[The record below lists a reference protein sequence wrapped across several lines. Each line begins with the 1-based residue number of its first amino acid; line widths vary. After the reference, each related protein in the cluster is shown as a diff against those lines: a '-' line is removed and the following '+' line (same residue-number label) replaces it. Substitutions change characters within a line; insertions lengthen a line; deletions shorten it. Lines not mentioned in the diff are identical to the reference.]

1 MAASPTAV
9 GSRPSRAVLLAVTC
23 LGQFMV
29 LLDNTIVGAALPDM
43 QHRLH
48 TQLTGLQWIVDAY
61 VLLVAMLL
69 LSGGVFADRF
79 GRKRVYLAGA
89 VVFTAASVLCALAPS
104 LGWLIAG
111 RVLQGIGA
119 SALSPA
125 SLALLVAAHPVPQER
140 VKAIGLWAGFSGI
153 GLAAGPVAGGVL
165 TEAFGW
171 PAIFL
176 VNLPI
181 GVILLLAGLRHL
193 DESRNPDAP
202 AIDIPGTV
210 LSVLAVGTLTYGMIE
225 GGARG
230 WTSPVILA
238 SFAAS
243 AILFAVFGAVEARRP
258 APMLPLRLFRQRLFT
273 VSNTAMV
280 VMGFALMGSS
290 FFFSQFFVYV
300 QGSSILRA
308 GLQTLPVS
316 LTMVIVSPFAGRLA
330 ARYGFRMVATVGL
343 TLAGGGLWA
352 LGLVH
357 ADTGYGN
364 VWWRLAIAGIGFALT
379 LSPLTGAAIQAVS
392 PHEGGLASGISGT
405 TRQIGAVLGVALLG
419 AVVRARQSGGASFET
434 GLNSA
439 FIVAGI
445 VTLATAV
452 FTGLWL
458 ARSKPVEGTV
468 VPGRSSEADAVTEA
482 DVATNPN
489 MATEA
494 NAVTNPGTITN
505 PGAVTNPAVVT
516 DPDAVTDANAVT
528 EANAVNAVPTS
539 SR

>member
-1 MAASPTAV
+1 MAASHATE
-9 GSRPSRAVLLAVTC
+9 GSRSSRAALLTVTC

-69 LSGGVFADRF
+69 LSGGIFADRF
-79 GRKRVYLAGA
+79 GRKRVYLTGVA
-89 VVFTAASVLCALAPS
+89 VFTAASVLCSLAPS
-104 LGWLIAG
+104 VGWLVAG

-119 SALSPA
+119 AAVSPA
-125 SLALLVAAHPVPQER
+125 SLALLAAAHPVPQER
-140 VKAIGLWAGFSGI
+140 MKAIGLWAGFSGL

-181 GVILLLAGLRHL
+181 GMVLLLFGLRHL
-193 DESRNPDAP
+193 GESRNPSAP
-202 AIDIPGTV
+202 AIDIPGTA
-210 LSVLAVGTLTYGMIE
+210 LSVLGVGALTYGLIE

-230 WTSPVILA
+230 WTSPVILG

-243 AILFAVFGAVEARRP
+243 VLLLAAFVAVEARHS
-258 APMLPLRLFRQRLFT
+258 APMLPLRLFRERLFT

-280 VMGFALMGSS
+280 VVGFALMGSS

-308 GLQTLPVS
+308 GLQTLPLS
-316 LTMVIVSPFAGRLA
+316 LAMVIVSPFAGRFA
-330 ARYGFRMVATVGL
+330 ARHGFRIVVTTGL
-343 TLAGGGLWA
+343 ALAGTGLVA
-352 LGLVH
+352 LGMVH
-357 ADTGYGN
+357 ADTGYES
-364 VWWRLAIAGIGFALT
+364 VWWRLGLVGTGFALT

-392 PHEGGLASGISGT
+392 PQEGGLASGISST

-419 AVVRARQSGGASFET
+419 AIVRSRQSGGASFEA

-439 FIVAGI
+439 FLAAGAI
-445 VTLATAV
+445 TLAAAV

-458 ARSKPVEGTV
+458 ARSKTAEG
-468 VPGRSSEADAVTEA
+468 PEGPQRS
-482 DVATNPN
+482 
-489 MATEA
+489 
-494 NAVTNPGTITN
+494 
-505 PGAVTNPAVVT
+505 T
-516 DPDAVTDANAVT
+516 DPDAVA
-528 EANAVNAVPTS
+528 TS
-539 SR
+539 NEVSTRSR

>member
-1 MAASPTAV
+1 MAASHATE
-9 GSRPSRAVLLAVTC
+9 GSTSARRLDGRSNRSRNVLLAVTC

-79 GRKRVYLAGA
+79 GRKQVYLTGVA
-89 VVFTAASVLCALAPS
+89 VFTAASVVCSLAPS
-104 LGWLIAG
+104 VGWLIVG

-119 SALSPA
+119 AALSPA
-125 SLALLVAAHPVPQER
+125 SLALLAAAHPAPR
-140 VKAIGLWAGFSGI
+140 DRMKAIGLWAGFSGI

-181 GVILLLAGLRHL
+181 GVVLLVVGLRRL
-193 DESRNPDAP
+193 DESRNPSAP
-202 AIDIPGTV
+202 AIDVPGTV
-210 LSVLAVGTLTYGMIE
+210 LSVLAVGVLTYGLIE

-230 WTSPVILA
+230 WTSPVILG
-238 SFAAS
+238 SFAA
-243 AILFAVFGAVEARRP
+243 ALLLLAAFVAVEARRS

-273 VSNTAMV
+273 VSNAAMV
-280 VMGFALMGSS
+280 VVGFALMGSS

-316 LTMVIVSPFAGRLA
+316 LAMVLVSPYAGRLA
-330 ARYGFRMVATVGL
+330 ARYGFRGVVTVGL
-343 TLAGGGLWA
+343 ALAGLGLLA
-352 LGLVH
+352 LGTVH

-364 VWWRLAIAGIGFALT
+364 VWWRLAVVGVGFALT
-379 LSPLTGAAIQAVS
+379 MSPLTGAAIQAVD
-392 PHEGGLASGISGT
+392 PQEGGLASGISST
-405 TRQIGAVLGVALLG
+405 TRQIGAVLGVAVLG

-439 FIVAGI
+439 FLAAGAVTVA
-445 VTLATAV
+445 AAV
-452 FTGLWL
+452 CTGLWL
-458 ARSKPVEGTV
+458 ARSTPPGDATKP
-468 VPGRSSEADAVTEA
+468 PRSAEPHG
-482 DVATNPN
+482 VAAANGAPTN
-489 MATEA
+489 
-494 NAVTNPGTITN
+494 
-505 PGAVTNPAVVT
+505 
-516 DPDAVTDANAVT
+516 
-528 EANAVNAVPTS
+528 

>member
-1 MAASPTAV
+1 MAVPDTTA
-9 GSRPSRAVLLAVTC
+9 GGRPHRAVLLTVTC

-43 QHRLH
+43 QERLH
-48 TQLTGLQWIVDAY
+48 TGLTGLQWIVDAY

-79 GRKRVYLAGA
+79 GRKRVYLTGA
-89 VVFTAASVLCALAPS
+89 AVFTAASLLCALAPS

-119 SALSPA
+119 AALSPA
-125 SLALLVAAHPVPQER
+125 SLALLAAAHPVPQER
-140 VKAIGLWAGFSGI
+140 MKAIGLWAGFSGL

-181 GVILLLAGLRHL
+181 GAVLLLVGLRRL
-193 DESRNPDAP
+193 DESRNPAAP
-202 AIDIPGTV
+202 AIDVPGTV
-210 LSVLAVGTLTYGMIE
+210 LSVLAVGALTYGLIE

-230 WTSPVILA
+230 WTSPVILGC
-238 SFAAS
+238 FAA
-243 AILFAVFGAVEARRP
+243 AAVLLAAFVAVEARRP

-280 VMGFALMGSS
+280 VVGFALMGAS

-316 LTMVIVSPFAGRLA
+316 LAMVVVSPYAGRLA
-330 ARYGFRMVATVGL
+330 ARYGFRVVVTAGL
-343 TLAGGGLWA
+343 ALAGLGLLA
-352 LGLVH
+352 LGTVH

-364 VWWRLAIAGIGFALT
+364 VWWRLGLVGAGFALS
-379 LSPLTGAAIQAVS
+379 LSPLTGAAIQAVD
-392 PHEGGLASGISGT
+392 PREGGLASGISST

-419 AVVRARQSGGASFET
+419 AVVRTRQAGGASFEA
-434 GLNSA
+434 GLGSA
-439 FIVAGI
+439 FLTAGA
-445 VTLATAV
+445 VTLAAAVCTA
-452 FTGLWL
+452 LWL
-458 ARSKPVEGTV
+458 TRSEPAETPTAPLPPAAPGTV
-468 VPGRSSEADAVTEA
+468 ASADNASTHSS
-482 DVATNPN
+482 
-489 MATEA
+489 
-494 NAVTNPGTITN
+494 
-505 PGAVTNPAVVT
+505 
-516 DPDAVTDANAVT
+516 
-528 EANAVNAVPTS
+528 
-539 SR
+539 

>member
-1 MAASPTAV
+1 MAGSPAAV
-9 GSRPSRAVLLAVTC
+9 GSRPNRAVLLTVTC

-43 QHRLH
+43 QLRLH

-79 GRKRVYLAGA
+79 GRKRVYLTGA
-89 VVFTAASVLCALAPS
+89 VVFTAASALCSLAPS
-104 LGWLIAG
+104 VGWLIAG
-111 RVLQGIGA
+111 RALQGIGA

-125 SLALLVAAHPVPQER
+125 SLALLAAACPVPQER
-140 VKAIGLWAGFSGI
+140 IKAIGLWAGFSGI
-153 GLAAGPVAGGVL
+153 GLAVGPVAGGVL
-165 TEAFGW
+165 TDAFGW

-181 GVILLLAGLRHL
+181 GAILLLVGLRHL
-193 DESRNPDAP
+193 DESRSPNAP

-210 LSVLAVGTLTYGMIE
+210 LSILAVGALTYGLIE

-230 WTSPVILA
+230 WTTPVVLG
-238 SFAAS
+238 SFAAA
-243 AILFAVFGAVEARRP
+243 AILLAAFVAVEARRS

-273 VSNTAMV
+273 VSNTAMIV
-280 VMGFALMGSS
+280 VGFALMGSS

-316 LTMVIVSPFAGRLA
+316 LGMVIVSPFAGRLA
-330 ARYGFRMVATVGL
+330 ARYGFRIVVTIGL
-343 TLAGGGLWA
+343 ALAGGGLLA

-364 VWWRLAIAGIGFALT
+364 VWWRLAVVGIGFALT
-379 LSPLTGAAIQAVS
+379 MSPLTGATIQAVS
-392 PHEGGLASGISGT
+392 SQEGGLASGISST
-405 TRQIGAVLGVALLG
+405 TRQIGAVLGVAVLG
-419 AVVRARQSGGASFET
+419 AVVRTRQSGGASFEA

-439 FIVAGI
+439 FLAAGA
-445 VTLATAV
+445 VTMVTAA

-458 ARSKPVEGTV
+458 ARSKPTNGSA
-468 VPGRSSEADAVTEA
+468 VPHRST
-482 DVATNPN
+482 
-489 MATEA
+489 
-494 NAVTNPGTITN
+494 G
-505 PGAVTNPAVVT
+505 
-516 DPDAVTDANAVT
+516 PDAVGTPDEATANT
-528 EANAVNAVPTS
+528 
-539 SR
+539 R

>member
-1 MAASPTAV
+1 MTASHVAA
-9 GSRPSRAVLLAVTC
+9 GSRSNRGVLLTVTC

-79 GRKRVYLAGA
+79 GRKRVYLTGVA
-89 VVFTAASVLCALAPS
+89 VFTAASVLCSLAPS
-104 LGWLIAG
+104 VGWLVTG

-119 SALSPA
+119 AALSPA
-125 SLALLVAAHPVPQER
+125 SLALLAAACPVPQER
-140 VKAIGLWAGFSGI
+140 VKAIGLWAGLSGI

-181 GVILLLAGLRHL
+181 GLVLLLVGLRHL
-193 DESRNPDAP
+193 GETRNPGAP
-202 AIDIPGTV
+202 AIDVPGTV
-210 LSVLAVGTLTYGMIE
+210 LSVLAVGALTYGLIE

-230 WTSPVILA
+230 WTSPVILG
-238 SFAAS
+238 SLAA
-243 AILFAVFGAVEARRP
+243 AAVLLAAFVAVEARRS

-273 VSNTAMV
+273 VSNTAMTAV
-280 VMGFALMGSS
+280 GFALMGSS

-308 GLQTLPVS
+308 GLQTLPLS
-316 LTMVIVSPFAGRLA
+316 LAMVVVSPYAGRLA
-330 ARYGFRMVATVGL
+330 ARHGFRIVVTTGL
-343 TLAGGGLWA
+343 ALAGLGLLA
-352 LGLVH
+352 LGTVH

-364 VWWRLAIAGIGFALT
+364 VWWRLGLAGAGFALAM
-379 LSPLTGAAIQAVS
+379 SPLTGAAIQAVA
-392 PHEGGLASGISGT
+392 PQEGGLASGISST
-405 TRQIGAVLGVALLG
+405 TRQIGAVLGVAVLG
-419 AVVRARQSGGASFET
+419 AVVRTRQSGGASFET
-434 GLNSA
+434 GLDSA
-439 FIVAGI
+439 FLAAGA
-445 VTLATAV
+445 VTLVTAV

-458 ARSKPVEGTV
+458 ARTKPAEG
-468 VPGRSSEADAVTEA
+468 P
-482 DVATNPN
+482 ATPHR
-489 MATEA
+489 AT
-494 NAVTNPGTITN
+494 G
-505 PGAVTNPAVVT
+505 PGAGAT
-516 DPDAVTDANAVT
+516 AN
-528 EANAVNAVPTS
+528 EASVQ

>member
-1 MAASPTAV
+1 MYRPGTTPA
-9 GSRPSRAVLLAVTC
+9 GRNRPSRGITITASQAAAGGRSNRAVLLTVTC

-43 QHRLH
+43 QHQLH

-69 LSGGVFADRF
+69 LSGGIFADRF
-79 GRKRVYLAGA
+79 GRKRVYLTGV
-89 VVFTAASVLCALAPS
+89 VVFTAASVLCSIAPS
-104 LGWLIAG
+104 VGWLLVG

-119 SALSPA
+119 AALSPA
-125 SLALLVAAHPVPQER
+125 SLALLAAAYPAPQER
-140 VKAIGLWAGFSGI
+140 VKAIGLWAGLSGI

-181 GVILLLAGLRHL
+181 GVVLLLVGLRSL
-193 DESRNPDAP
+193 EETRNPNAP
-202 AIDIPGTV
+202 RIDVPGTA
-210 LSVLAVGTLTYGMIE
+210 LSVLAVGTLTYGLIE

-230 WTSPVILA
+230 WTSPLILG

-243 AILFAVFGAVEARRP
+243 AILIAAFIAVESRRS

-280 VMGFALMGSS
+280 VVGFALMGSS

-308 GLQTLPVS
+308 GLQTLPMS
-316 LTMVIVSPFAGRLA
+316 LAMVIVSPYAGRLA
-330 ARYGFRMVATVGL
+330 ARYGFRPVVTAGL
-343 TLAGGGLWA
+343 ALAGLGLVA
-352 LGLVH
+352 LGMVH

-364 VWWRLAIAGIGFALT
+364 VWWRLGVVGIGFALAM
-379 LSPLTGAAIQAVS
+379 SPLTGAAIQAVS
-392 PHEGGLASGISGT
+392 AQEGGLASGIIST
-405 TRQIGAVLGVALLG
+405 TRQIGAVLGVAVLG
-419 AVVRARQSGGASFET
+419 AVVRARESGGASFGA

-439 FIVAGI
+439 FVVAGVI
-445 VTLATAV
+445 TLATAV

-458 ARSKPVEGTV
+458 ARSKPA
-468 VPGRSSEADAVTEA
+468 PD
-482 DVATNPN
+482 
-489 MATEA
+489 ATEPRRSTGPVAVAPSNEAAA
-494 NAVTNPGTITN
+494 N
-505 PGAVTNPAVVT
+505 
-516 DPDAVTDANAVT
+516 
-528 EANAVNAVPTS
+528 

>member
-1 MAASPTAV
+1 M
-9 GSRPSRAVLLAVTC
+9 LLTVTC

-69 LSGGVFADRF
+69 LSGGIFADRF
-79 GRKRVYLAGA
+79 GRKRVYLSGV
-89 VVFTAASVLCALAPS
+89 VVFTVASVLCSLAPS
-104 LGWLIAG
+104 VGWLVAG

-119 SALSPA
+119 AALSPA
-125 SLALLVAAHPVPQER
+125 SLALLASAYPQPQER

-181 GVILLLAGLRHL
+181 GAILLLLGLRHL
-193 DESRNPDAP
+193 GESRNPSAP
-202 AIDIPGTV
+202 AIDVPGTV
-210 LSVLAVGTLTYGMIE
+210 LSILAVGALTYGLIE

-230 WTSPVILA
+230 WTAPVILG
-238 SFAAS
+238 SFAA
-243 AILFAVFGAVEARRP
+243 AVILLAAFVALEARRT

-280 VMGFALMGSS
+280 VAGFALMGSS

-300 QGSSILRA
+300 QGSSIMRA
-308 GLQTLPVS
+308 GLQTLPLS
-316 LTMVIVSPFAGRLA
+316 LAMVIVSPYAGRLA
-330 ARYGFRMVATVGL
+330 ARYGFRVVVTTGL
-343 TLAGGGLWA
+343 ALAGGGLLA
-352 LGLVH
+352 LGTVH
-357 ADTGYGN
+357 ADTGYGS
-364 VWWRLAIAGIGFALT
+364 VWWRLGVIGIGFALT

-392 PHEGGLASGISGT
+392 AHEGGLASGIIST
-405 TRQIGAVLGVALLG
+405 TRQIGAVLGVAVLG
-419 AVVRARQSGGASFET
+419 AIVRTRQTGGASFET

-439 FIVAGI
+439 FLAAGAI
-445 VTLATAV
+445 TLATAV

-458 ARSKPVEGTV
+458 TRSTP
-468 VPGRSSEADAVTEA
+468 ANDI
-482 DVATNPN
+482 ATPQH
-489 MATEA
+489 
-494 NAVTNPGTITN
+494 P
-505 PGAVTNPAVVT
+505 T
-516 DPDAVTDANAVT
+516 DPDRASATNGVSA
-528 EANAVNAVPTS
+528 S